1 MTKRKINLKIIL
13 RKNRLKAMM
22 KQIKAV
28 NQTFRENHKKKK
40 LRTKLRQKIKTKTN
54 INKLPSPKTFMI

>member
-28 NQTFRENHKKKK
+28 NQTFRKNHKKKK